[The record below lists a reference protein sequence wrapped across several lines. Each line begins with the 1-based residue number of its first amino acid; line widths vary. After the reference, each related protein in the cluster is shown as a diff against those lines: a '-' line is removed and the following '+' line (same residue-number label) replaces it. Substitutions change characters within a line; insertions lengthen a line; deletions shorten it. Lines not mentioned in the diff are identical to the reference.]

1 MMFLKLF
8 SIFLLFQAFFLLSI
22 CVQGCVT
29 KIENHYVFEGDHNS
43 VKAEE
48 TVSAMPNN
56 KDMVDFAGSGYGSAE
71 TKK

>member
-1 MMFLKLF
+1 MTYFKLAG
-8 SIFLLFQAFFLLSI
+8 IFLLFQSFFLLSI
-22 CVQGCVT
+22 CLQGCVT

-56 KDMVDFAGSGYGSAE
+56 RDLVDLAGSGYGSVE